1 MKARRTVLNNE
12 KGVILV
18 ISLLILALLIG
29 DGAGTIVSTQTDL
42 KTSSNLKT
50 ATMAF
55 YLAEAGVERA
65 KSEISGSKTF
75 NSALAGADGNK
86 SNTRDNGILS
96 FGSSV
101 SFGGGT
107 YAVRVTDNSDGDNDS
122 WADADGKVLATSTG
136 TYGSS
141 TRTIKVLISKASMG
155 FNGAINVVDDKCETE
170 QGGLATVTGLDYT
183 YNPSNQNN
191 PTRASGPDAHAIAR
205 SCTTNNDQI
214 QKPNQLTGVG
224 SSTPD
229 ISSDIGSLTL
239 SSLQSM
245 RDDLIATA
253 DTTYN
258 GNTTLSSN
266 LTLGTRTSPTITYV
280 NGSLTVSGNVTGVGF
295 LIVNGAFKVT
305 GNFTYEGIVLIG
317 ICSTCP
323 GKIDGTENAKIY
335 WAIVLANPTS
345 TDSGEAEIDDMS
357 GNSAVYY
364 STYAIDLAIKKTF
377 KTLSWQDVSN

>member
-1 MKARRTVLNNE
+1 MGVVRKVLDDDR
-12 KGVILV
+12 GMILV
-18 ISLLILALLIG
+18 ITLLILALLL
-29 DGAGTIVSTQTDL
+29 GAGVGAIVSTQTDL

-55 YLAEAGVERA
+55 YIAEAGVERA

-86 SNTRDNGILS
+86 SNTSDNGILS

-107 YAVRVTDNSDGDNDS
+107 YAVRVTDNSDGDNDI
-122 WADADGKVLATSTG
+122 WADADGKVLVTSTG

-155 FNGAINVVDDKCETE
+155 FNGAINVVDDKCETG
-170 QGGLATVTGLDYT
+170 QGGSATVTGNDYT

-205 SCTTNNDQI
+205 SCTTNSDDIN
-214 QKPNQLTGVG
+214 KPSQLTGVG

-229 ISSDIGSLTL
+229 ITSDIGSLTL

-258 GNTTLSSN
+258 GNTTLTSN

-323 GKIDGTENAKIY
+323 GKIDGTGNAKIY
-335 WAIVLANPTS
+335 GATVLANPTS
-345 TDSGEAEIDDMS
+345 TDSGTAEIDDMT
-357 GNSAVYY
+357 GNSAFYY